1 MDGLHIVRVQDRTT
15 ELNNLSLI
23 LRRSNLE
30 IMHQLVTPEDIIWV
44 SPADSPSLTEIFL
57 YSKAGSIFW
66 MGTEARLCRAT
77 ASTLRASIRT
87 CA

>member
-44 SPADSPSLTEIFL
+44 SPADSPSLTEIFFVL
-57 YSKAGSIFW
+57 KGSIFW